1 MYCNRKV
8 PIIHT
13 MTDISVISERLL
25 MCITVLLCES
35 VLSFE
40 KKKCGSMIHPS
51 FLCNRKIFG
60 YFIFMRAPVAGQ
72 KRACMG
78 FFPVKRVGSK
88 PKSTPSCDSGRFSVQ
103 SVFPL

>member
-40 KKKCGSMIHPS
+40 KKKGGSMIHPS
-51 FLCNRKIFG
+51 F
-60 YFIFMRAPVAGQ
+60 FM
-72 KRACMG
+72 
-78 FFPVKRVGSK
+78 
-88 PKSTPSCDSGRFSVQ
+88 
-103 SVFPL
+103 

>member
-40 KKKCGSMIHPS
+40 KKEGWIYDPP
-51 FLCNRKIFG
+51 FF
-60 YFIFMRAPVAGQ
+60 FM
-72 KRACMG
+72 
-78 FFPVKRVGSK
+78 
-88 PKSTPSCDSGRFSVQ
+88 
-103 SVFPL
+103 